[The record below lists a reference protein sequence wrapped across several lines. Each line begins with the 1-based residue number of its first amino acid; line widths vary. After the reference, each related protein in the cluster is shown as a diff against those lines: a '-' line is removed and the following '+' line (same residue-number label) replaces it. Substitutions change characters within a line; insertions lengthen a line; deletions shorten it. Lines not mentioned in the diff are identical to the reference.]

1 MEKQKN
7 TISTNLQKAIYE
19 IAIRAYKALIRLASF
34 RSEKAKKW
42 IEGRE
47 NWRELLASKI
57 DPNKPRILVHAASL
71 GEMEQGL
78 PILKKLREAKP
89 EHQIILSFYSPSGY
103 EHFKES
109 KLYDLLIYLPED
121 SSKNA
126 ADFASIVQAQLALFI
141 KYEIWPNLL
150 ASLKAEDCKLVLA
163 PAVFRPQQV
172 YFKAPK
178 YNWLTKSLHNF
189 DHILVQDE
197 ASLAL
202 LSPLKLKQLS
212 ICGDS
217 RLERAQEN
225 REQSYFSKIA
235 QEFASQNDCIIIGSS
250 WPKEE
255 NLGLKI
261 LQNTSYNL
269 ILAPHEIGPSNIERL
284 EREFREFS
292 PSLFTSNHL
301 NKNSRLLIIDS
312 IGDLKFLYR
321 YAKLA
326 LIGGG
331 FGKGV
336 HSTLEA
342 AVYQI
347 PILFGP
353 NHKKFP
359 ETIEME
365 KIGLAKMI
373 ENYKQLEAA
382 MNNFLKPGSK
392 QKFED
397 LSKLFLEQKLGAS
410 NKILHACL
418 ELLETHE

>member
-1 MEKQKN
+1 M
-7 TISTNLQKAIYE
+7 QKAIYE

-34 RSEKAKKW
+34 RNEKAKKW

-78 PILKKLREAKP
+78 PVLKKLREAKP

-126 ADFASIVQAQLALFI
+126 TDFASIVQAQLALFI

-197 ASLAL
+197 ASMAL

-217 RLERAQEN
+217 
-225 REQSYFSKIA
+225 
-235 QEFASQNDCIIIGSS
+235 
-250 WPKEE
+250 
-255 NLGLKI
+255 
-261 LQNTSYNL
+261 
-269 ILAPHEIGPSNIERL
+269 
-284 EREFREFS
+284 
-292 PSLFTSNHL
+292 
-301 NKNSRLLIIDS
+301 
-312 IGDLKFLYR
+312 
-321 YAKLA
+321 
-326 LIGGG
+326 
-331 FGKGV
+331 
-336 HSTLEA
+336 
-342 AVYQI
+342 
-347 PILFGP
+347 
-353 NHKKFP
+353 
-359 ETIEME
+359 
-365 KIGLAKMI
+365 
-373 ENYKQLEAA
+373 
-382 MNNFLKPGSK
+382 
-392 QKFED
+392 
-397 LSKLFLEQKLGAS
+397 
-410 NKILHACL
+410 
-418 ELLETHE
+418 